1 MKYFSGHFASNHETP
16 AKHQKSSQPQTAK
29 LTTLKINSAGSSG
42 DFEGLKFS
50 LSYRSWICMG
60 TRESKCSLCP
70 LGRENQEAG
79 NKMVCGHI
87 PFVLQLLTAVKLH
100 FLSTELSHQNI
111 SHFEF
116 DPSRKNCPLIK
127 KKDCDLKEK
136 GRAIWNT
143 KQKAICAVTFLLDVV
158 VTAGTMRIDSCGI
171 CAGLPRGTGPYDQLS
186 YISHFIGFLHE
197 KYTVVICLLECAPT
211 SHVSLYASVCVLPDE
226 LVSIVST
233 CNLLADLSRFLS
245 VTFMSSLLLQ
255 AF

>member
-116 DPSRKNCPLIK
+116 DPSRKKCPLIK
-127 KKDCDLKEK
+127 KKKMWFEGERKSNMKHIAEGNLRCHLSSWCSSDCRYREDWLLWYLCRPAQRY
-136 GRAIWNT
+136 RAIRSTELHQPLHRFSAWE
-143 KQKAICAVTFLLDVV
+143 IHCGHLF
-158 VTAGTMRIDSCGI
+158 AGMC
-171 CAGLPRGTGPYDQLS
+171 
-186 YISHFIGFLHE
+186 SHFPCFTL
-197 KYTVVICLLECAPT
+197 CLGLCFT
-211 SHVSLYASVCVLPDE
+211 RWSGQYCFH
-226 LVSIVST
+226 
-233 CNLLADLSRFLS
+233 
-245 VTFMSSLLLQ
+245 M
-255 AF
+255 